1 LLREKDDLAVERDQ
15 QLAHISELRANIAA
29 HLAKLRS
36 KESERLGASQE
47 VQSLKDLISS
57 KKAEQEREE
66 RRCERMD
73 KEAKDLRTILE
84 LRVAELK
91 ARNVQ
96 LNSAFEKGD
105 KLENLLHGQRSGTE
119 KASFDLEAVNE
130 HMLKTESE
138 LSIQLANNADDLAE
152 SAMRQAELRR
162 TDADI
167 AKIRQV
173 AQSSSKHKEAQ
184 QKRLNTLDQERAELT
199 RDHET
204 LRTQATSLEREIN
217 IEKRETVS
225 AKKQAIELQQELGEL
240 RKALEKA
247 ADSTHRQVAI
257 SKLNASM
264 IKTLEGDVGSYKQES
279 AKHRNFLYQLEKE
292 REKFGSEASSANAKF
307 AAALEE
313 VKLRE
318 MTILDLQKKIAE
330 SDTRLKQQQHLYEA
344 VRSDR
349 NQYSKS
355 LIESQDE
362 IAEMKRKFKIM
373 NHQIEQLKEEIQA
386 KDQAYVK
393 ERIEHTKSEKE
404 KDTLKNELIRIKKQV
419 AAAEASMKNF
429 EAEVSKLNHIIT
441 DADVEHLRQKR
452 EYDIVINERDILGT
466 QLIRRNDELA
476 LLYEKIKIQQASI
489 SQGEVGY
496 RDRIEDLRVLKLRAN
511 ALRRELHIQRAE
523 STDLD
528 LLRSEVYS
536 LQRELLQDR
545 TKVKALSEELE
556 NPNNTHR
563 WRKLDGSDPGT
574 HEMIRKIQA
583 LQKRLIA
590 KTEEVVERDL
600 LIQEKEKLYVELK
613 NILARQPG
621 PEIAEQLS
629 AYQQGVR
636 NKTKSMKATASELNM
651 YQAQVHEYKFELE
664 QLTRELQDV
673 KRKYYEQKRRQTLN
687 VVSKEL

>member
-1 LLREKDDLAVERDQ
+1 LNSEIVANAAKVQTALKLSQEDQNTIASLKREIEKAWKMVDASHEKESRAKETISQLKTEIANLSRLVEQGAGLSVGQENTVNELLREKDDLAVERDQ

-466 QLIRRNDELA
+466 QACGR
-476 LLYEKIKIQQASI
+476 
-489 SQGEVGY
+489 
-496 RDRIEDLRVLKLRAN
+496 
-511 ALRRELHIQRAE
+511 
-523 STDLD
+523 
-528 LLRSEVYS
+528 
-536 LQRELLQDR
+536 
-545 TKVKALSEELE
+545 
-556 NPNNTHR
+556 
-563 WRKLDGSDPGT
+563 
-574 HEMIRKIQA
+574 
-583 LQKRLIA
+583 
-590 KTEEVVERDL
+590 
-600 LIQEKEKLYVELK
+600 
-613 NILARQPG
+613 
-621 PEIAEQLS
+621 
-629 AYQQGVR
+629 
-636 NKTKSMKATASELNM
+636 
-651 YQAQVHEYKFELE
+651 
-664 QLTRELQDV
+664 
-673 KRKYYEQKRRQTLN
+673 
-687 VVSKEL
+687 